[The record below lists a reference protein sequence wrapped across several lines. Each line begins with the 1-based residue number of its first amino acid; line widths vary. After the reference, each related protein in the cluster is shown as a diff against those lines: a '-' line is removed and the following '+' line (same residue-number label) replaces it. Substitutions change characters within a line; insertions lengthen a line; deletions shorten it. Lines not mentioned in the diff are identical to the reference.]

1 MNKTRIKN
9 FRKMVN
15 LVKRRA
21 KTRRYWKDYWETNK
35 DILLVKKAE
44 RYYTV
49 PEYREGIRK
58 RSAINI
64 GVQNF
69 LNAVKRL
76 YMEAHHEGEE
86 ETNES

>member
-21 KTRRYWKDYWETNK
+21 KTRRYWKDYWEINK

-58 RSAINI
+58 RTTINTT
-64 GVQNF
+64 VQNF
-69 LNAVKRL
+69 LDAVKRL
-76 YMEAHHEGEE
+76 YREAHYEGEE
-86 ETNES
+86 ENHES